1 MKTEK
6 EILEKYHRMLEDTV
20 ELKKIVNNPP
30 DEMTPSEIIDK
41 SNILQEQYH
50 MNSLMEWVL
59 DVKK

>member
-6 EILEKYHRMLEDTV
+6 EILEKYHRMLEDTI
-20 ELKKIVNNPP
+20 ELKKIVSNPP